1 MEEKDLSK
9 VLEECKGYAKR
20 GYSIATEQ
28 EKNLRTTLSSAQS
41 QINRAIIEYNTSK
54 AYSSDAKKLLTT
66 QLREI
71 NESFDE
77 LSFAFKEDLQNLNTN
92 MSKFSV
98 TLFGR
103 TMSGKSTL
111 MEILTEGDGSSIGK
125 GAQRTTKD
133 IRNYMWNGLEI
144 TDVPGI
150 GAFEG
155 EDDDQ
160 IALEA
165 AKRGDLILFLLSD
178 DAPQPVEADFFS
190 KIIAM
195 GKPVICIIN
204 IKVAISD
211 DSDLKIAVR
220 KINKRFDI
228 NRLDKIKNQFL
239 VFAEQYGQDWSY
251 IPFIYAHLK
260 SGYLS
265 QHTDDVEKRKRLY
278 DISHVAYL
286 KKSIIEQI
294 ERKGNFYRIKNFID
308 IISNPILITEE
319 RLLLQSQTNI
329 RQGRIISE
337 KKQQIDKWKEM
348 FHRDG
353 KSRIESLIIQ
363 MKSNLN
369 GEIADFAENHFD
381 DENASEAWEAILQ
394 SKGIE
399 CSCQEL
405 VDDLNNKCTKQIQEI
420 SRELESEIKFT
431 TSITIDNSLGMH
443 RIDNTKKK
451 WKWAFIIA
459 DGGLAI
465 AAGVAKLV
473 NSNLANP
480 LGYALLGFNAVGA
493 VGNVFLKSRED
504 KEQEARI
511 HLEKKLRENVSKICN
526 QLEKS
531 LNNKLEL
538 LITGR
543 IGTLSSEM
551 NSMINLFSR
560 LADTQRELAW
570 RLNDHLLELNR
581 QIVTEAININGD
593 QGLEYHIKSV
603 ARIPGSISALLVNE
617 GTVIP
622 KEQMSKLYGLMEE
635 QIRTV
640 TDSEIKNVL
649 ISRILGH
656 EIDIQNI
663 DIEEEIGIAYVPIEN
678 ETSDIKNRFLL
689 AQQFSELFILTE

>member
-133 IRNYMWNGLEI
+133 IRNFMWNGLEI

-443 RIDNTKKK
+443 RIDDTKKK

-678 ETSDIKNRFLL
+678 ETSDIINRFLL

>member
-1 MEEKDLSK
+1 MEEKDLSQ
-9 VLEECKGYAKR
+9 VLEECKDYAKR

-211 DSDLKIAVR
+211 ESDLKIAVR
-220 KINKRFDI
+220 TISKRFDI

-239 VFAEQYGQDWSY
+239 LFAEQYGQDWSH
-251 IPFIYAHLK
+251 IPFVYAHLK

-278 DISHVAYL
+278 DISHVEYL

-294 ERKGNFYRIKNFID
+294 ERKGNFYRVKNFID

-319 RLLLQSQTNI
+319 RLLLQSQTNL
-329 RQGRIISE
+329 RQGQIISE

-381 DENASEAWEAILQ
+381 DENASEAWDAILQ

-405 VDDLNNKCTKQIQEI
+405 VDDLNNKCTKQIREI
-420 SRELESEIKFT
+420 SRELEIEIKFT

-443 RIDNTKKK
+443 RIDDTKKK

-511 HLEKKLRENVSKICN
+511 QLENKLRENVSKICN
-526 QLEKS
+526 QLERS

-551 NSMINLFSR
+551 NSMTNLFSR

-603 ARIPGSISALLVNE
+603 ARIPGRISALLVNE

-640 TDSEIKNVL
+640 TDSEIKKVL
-649 ISRILGH
+649 VSRILGR

-663 DIEEEIGIAYVPIEN
+663 NVEEKFVIAHVPIEI